1 MPEQVRK
8 VQVRATAARAIEQ
21 RLALCDFD
29 SDLPVTAA
37 ELVAV
42 ERLLGDNLLHL
53 LIS

>member
-37 ELVAV
+37 ELAAI